1 MRETSK
7 SENTKLFIEA
17 EKLRQS
23 IHRDLHRKI
32 RNTERREGKETKP
45 KVVAEEVA

>member
-1 MRETSK
+1 MKETSK

-23 IHRDLHRKI
+23 IHKDLHRKI
-32 RNTERREGKETKP
+32 RNNQKRDEEVKSKAF
-45 KVVAEEVA
+45 AEEVA

>member
-32 RNTERREGKETKP
+32 RNTQRQKNKENTS
-45 KVVAEEVA
+45 KVVVEEIA